1 MYRMLLIR
9 HGSTDLMS
17 DRLCGRLPGIP
28 LNAEGRSQAETL
40 GQALRGE
47 VRLAAV
53 YSSPMERAVETAR
66 YVAEPQ
72 GLPIAIE
79 AGVNELDFGDWMGL
93 SFQDLHGLPD
103 WKDYNRHRALHRA
116 PHGESLLEV
125 QARAWKSLS
134 TIVQNHS
141 QEVIAVVTHGDV
153 IRAVVILFLG
163 MSLDNILRLEI
174 SPASVTAI
182 DLNGGGATISYLNRV
197 FRDR

>member
-9 HGSTDLMS
+9 HGATDLMS
-17 DRLCGRLPGIP
+17 DRLCGRMPGVP
-28 LNAEGRSQAETL
+28 LNSEGRSQAETL
-40 GQALRGE
+40 GRSLREE

-72 GLPIAIE
+72 GLSIAIE
-79 AGVNELDFGDWMGL
+79 EGVNELDFGDWMGL

-103 WKDYNRHRALHRA
+103 WKEYNRRRALHPA
-116 PHGESLLEV
+116 PDGESLLEV

-141 QEVIAVVTHGDV
+141 NETIAVVTHGDV
-153 IRAVVILFLG
+153 IRALVILFLG
-163 MSLDNILRLEI
+163 MSLDNILRLAI
-174 SPASVTAI
+174 SPASATAI
-182 DLNGGGATISYLNRV
+182 DFNGGGATISYLNRV
-197 FRDR
+197 FGGR